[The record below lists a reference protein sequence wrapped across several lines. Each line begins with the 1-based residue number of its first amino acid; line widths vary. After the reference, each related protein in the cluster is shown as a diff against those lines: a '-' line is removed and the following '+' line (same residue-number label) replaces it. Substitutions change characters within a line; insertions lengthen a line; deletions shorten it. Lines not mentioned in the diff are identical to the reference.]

1 MKNSEIHEGFDQR
14 EVRNFLANQLADSY
28 QLLPQPEIKQF
39 AGDPLDWQIESARQA
54 ETSGTKE
61 SHSHPN

>member
-28 QLLPQPEIKQF
+28 QLLPQPELNNLQVT
-39 AGDPLDWQIESARQA
+39 PLIGKLKVQDKPEIWQMF
-54 ETSGTKE
+54 
-61 SHSHPN
+61 N